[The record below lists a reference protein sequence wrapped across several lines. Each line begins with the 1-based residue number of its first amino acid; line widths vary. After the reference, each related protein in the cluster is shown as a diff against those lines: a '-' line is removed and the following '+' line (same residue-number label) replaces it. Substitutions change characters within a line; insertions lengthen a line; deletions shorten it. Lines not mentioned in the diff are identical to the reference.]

1 MSTSPSVGVAKLQW
15 ASKAQAEPSE
25 GNLCG
30 VDCIWNLRFT
40 LRLPERPFSA
50 AWTSTGLFARI
61 LYGVALT
68 ETYMRK
74 VLILAAGLALI
85 GTSAW
90 SQSSSRDDDRHGRW
104 QESRDRWDR
113 ARDRDDDRRG
123 RAMRDDDDDRSGRG
137 ARFFLR
143 SGDTQLRVACGDEE
157 STQACV
163 DAALRMFDR
172 VQSQP
177 RATTSSPA
185 PAPTPP

>member
-1 MSTSPSVGVAKLQW
+1 MILPVRR
-15 ASKAQAEPSE
+15 
-25 GNLCG
+25 CG
-30 VDCIWNLRFT
+30 KRSCIWNLRFP
-40 LRLPERPFSA
+40 LRFTPAPLSCTQTPK
-50 AWTSTGLFARI
+50 GMFARI
-61 LYGVALT
+61 LYGAALM
-68 ETYMRK
+68 ETHMRK

-90 SQSSSRDDDRHGRW
+90 SQSPSRDDDNWRGRW

-113 ARDRDDDRRG
+113 DKDGDDSDRDGRRG
-123 RAMRDDDDDRSGRG
+123 RAMRDDDDDNERSGRG

-177 RATTSSPA
+177 RPTTTS
-185 PAPTPP
+185 PAPTPPTPTPQ